1 MAMDMS
7 FAFKIG
13 AQVTGKQAV
22 DGLRSSVDGLNE
34 AANRV
39 SRGFDFARTALAGF
53 IGLQAVQ
60 AIVSIGQSLI
70 NTADRFDELSQQTG
84 YTVEQLSALDY
95 AAKLSGTSLEAVQS
109 AMGRVAAKAVDA
121 ATGNKEAALSFEA
134 LGVDIKGAD
143 GQMRSSIDIMA
154 DVGDALSEITD
165 KTLRTAVAREIFGKS
180 ADALI
185 PFLMGM
191 REAQAEAE
199 NFGAVI
205 SGDLAVSSAEFNDNL
220 DRLTY
225 QLRGMGNQIL
235 AELLPPMNTLA
246 ESMLDNSK
254 KGGALEVIANG
265 VRIAFEAIVVVGGNL
280 VYIFKQVAAEA
291 VGIARQLEALSRLD
305 FNAFNQIAQQ
315 MRKDAALARRE
326 IDAWSESIINA
337 KRNSD
342 SAKTSLGELGINIE
356 QVGKNTNTSTAANE
370 RAATVI
376 KKLTDGRR
384 QQTEAEKEAI
394 RADKE
399 RQSILDGL
407 RDDITKLSTGEEG
420 LIEIRLRRLRATD
433 AEIAQAKELV
443 RERTRIADSNREA
456 ERSENE
462 RKQTLQGLRDEV
474 QKLIQGEDE
483 LTLARLQ
490 RLGASAE
497 ELKEAREL
505 MRQRTQMVVAERE
518 LEEAIRQQNEMRDE
532 AKRKTDALADA
543 GKRVYEETRTPAE
556 KLNIELARLNDLLD
570 KGAISWDT
578 YERAQNKAVDEFEGV
593 KEKGKDAMAEL
604 TAAVEGWG
612 DQAADAFIEFAF
624 TGKASFK
631 DLVNS
636 ILKDI
641 ARMLIQQNITKPLFS
656 AISGAFAFAGG
667 GVMTDQGPLPLKTYA
682 KGGIADRPQLA
693 MFGEGRMPEAYV
705 PLPDGRTIP
714 VTMQGGAGGE
724 TNVVVNVN
732 METGQ
737 AQPQSDN
744 KKGTDLGLV
753 IASVVKQEL
762 INQRRPG
769 GLLAAS

>member
-1 MAMDMS
+1 MAMDMQ
-7 FAFKIG
+7 FALKIG

-39 SRGFDFARTALAGF
+39 GRGFDFARTALAGF

-60 AIVSIGQSLI
+60 AVVNIGRSLI

-84 YTVEQLSALDY
+84 HTVEQLSALDY
-95 AAKLSGTSLEAVQS
+95 AAKLSGTSLEAVQG

-134 LGVDIKGAD
+134 LGVDVKNAQGE
-143 GQMRSSIDIMA
+143 MRSSIDIMA
-154 DVGDALSEITD
+154 DVGDALADITD

-191 REAQAEAE
+191 RDAQTEAE
-199 NFGAVI
+199 KFGAVI
-205 SGDLAVSSAEFNDNL
+205 SGDLAVKSAEFNDNL
-220 DRLTY
+220 DRLGY
-225 QLRGMGNQIL
+225 QLRGMGNVIIG
-235 AELLPPMNTLA
+235 ELLPPMNTLA

-254 KGGALEVIANG
+254 AGGALEVIANG
-265 VRIAFEAIVVVGGNL
+265 IRIAFEAIVVVGGNV
-280 VYIFKQVAAEA
+280 VYVFKTIANEA
-291 VGIARQLEALSRLD
+291 IGIYKQLEALTRLD
-305 FNAFNQIAQQ
+305 FDEFNRIGEQ
-315 MRKDAALARRE
+315 MRKDAAQARRE

-337 KRNSD
+337 KRNSEQA
-342 SAKTSLGELGINIE
+342 SSSLGELGINID
-356 QVGKNTNTSTAANE
+356 QVGKNTNSSTAANE
-370 RAATVI
+370 RAAGVL

-394 RADKE
+394 RIDKE

-420 LIEIRLRRLRATD
+420 LIEVRLRRLRASD
-433 AEIAQAKELV
+433 AEIAQAQALV
-443 RERTRIADSNREA
+443 RERTRLTDSNRET
-456 ERSENE
+456 ERSESE
-462 RKQTLQGLRDEV
+462 RKQTLESLRDEV
-474 QKLIQGEDE
+474 QKLVQGEDA

-490 RLGASAE
+490 RLGASDAE
-497 ELKEAREL
+497 LAQAREL
-505 MRQRTQMVVAERE
+505 MRQRSQMVTMERQ
-518 LEEAIRQQNEMRDE
+518 LEEATREEIALKDE
-532 AKRKTDALADA
+532 AKRKSEALAEA
-543 GKRVYEETRTPAE
+543 GKRVFDETRTPAE
-556 KLNIELARLNDLLD
+556 KLNIEMARLNDLLN
-570 KGAISWDT
+570 KGAIDWDT
-578 YERAQNKAVDEFEGV
+578 YSRAVFKAQDDFDGL
-593 KEKGKDAMAEL
+593 KDKGKDAMAEL
-604 TAAVEGWG
+604 TQAIEGWG
-612 DQAADAFIEFAF
+612 KQATDAFVEFVF

-641 ARMLIQQNITKPLFS
+641 ARMLIQQNITKPLFA

-737 AQPQSDN
+737 TQAQSDE
-744 KKGTDLGLV
+744 KKGTDLGMV